1 MKSKESAQTK
11 SGLPRRMPGI
21 YVRVPE
27 PVFEQLKTEAER
39 RAQDLATTVRRHI
52 QAGMSRDDI
61 DARLE
66 EIANG
71 LERTATNESV
81 KLLADT
87 VTAVGKRIEDL
98 ITLEKK
104 LTANFDRLVDHY
116 NGLFEKVAK
125 LLPDEVAK

>member
-1 MKSKESAQTK
+1 
-11 SGLPRRMPGI
+11 MPGI